1 MNKRSFQQ
9 TIAELSG
16 GYPLTKN
23 SARLAYFLGLCLLV
37 PAVSTLPGK
46 PAIAQAETQRS
57 EDDNA
62 AITLLNTYLNEIVN
76 MKGEFT
82 QTSPRGQ
89 IANGVFYISKPGKM
103 RFEYAPPSP
112 LLVVSDGR
120 WVTVK
125 NTKRERDDQYPLAA
139 TPLKLVLAD
148 EVNLFEQAIIL
159 KVESQDNLV
168 AITMQ
173 EKDQLVAGQLTMVF
187 DREANDL
194 VQWIILDGKGQRTSV
209 QLSNVDKEVE
219 PDPKLFVVKRSRER
233 KTGSDR

>member
-1 MNKRSFQQ
+1 M
-9 TIAELSG
+9 
-16 GYPLTKN
+16 TKK
-23 SARLAYFLGLCLLV
+23 SARLAFFMGLSLLV
-37 PAVSTLPGK
+37 PAVTVLPGN
-46 PAIAQAETQRS
+46 PGVAQAAAQLS

-62 AITLLNTYLNEIVN
+62 AVTLLNTYLNEIVN

-125 NTKRERDDQYPLAA
+125 NTTRNKDDQYPLAA
-139 TPLKLVLAD
+139 TPLKLVLAG
-148 EVNLFEQAIIL
+148 EVNLFEQAVIL

-168 AITMQ
+168 AVTME

-194 VQWIILDGKGQRTSV
+194 VQWIILDGKGQRTTV

-219 PDPKLFVVKRSRER
+219 PDPKLFVVKRSKER

>member
-1 MNKRSFQQ
+1 
-9 TIAELSG
+9 
-16 GYPLTKN
+16 
-23 SARLAYFLGLCLLV
+23 LAYLLSLCLLL
-37 PAVSTLPGK
+37 PAVNLLPGY
-46 PAIAQAETQRS
+46 PAIAQAEAQRS
-57 EDDNA
+57 EDDNV
-62 AITLLNTYLNEIVN
+62 AIGLLNTYLNEIVN

-89 IANGVFYISKPGKM
+89 IASGVFYISKPGKM

-125 NTKRERDDQYPLAA
+125 NTKRKRDDQYPLSA

-148 EVNLFEQAIIL
+148 EVNLFEQAVIL
-159 KVESQDNLV
+159 KVESHENLV

-209 QLSNVDKEVE
+209 QLSNVDKEAQ
-219 PDPKLFVVKRSRER
+219 PDPKLFVVKRSKER

>member
-1 MNKRSFQQ
+1 M
-9 TIAELSG
+9 
-16 GYPLTKN
+16 TKN
-23 SARLAYFLGLCLLV
+23 SARLAYLLSLCLLL
-37 PAVSTLPGK
+37 PAVNLLPGY
-46 PAIAQAETQRS
+46 PAIAQAEAQRS
-57 EDDNA
+57 EDDNV
-62 AITLLNTYLNEIVN
+62 AIGLLNTYLNEIVN

-89 IANGVFYISKPGKM
+89 IASGVFYISKPGKM

-125 NTKRERDDQYPLAA
+125 NTKRKRDDQYPLSA

-148 EVNLFEQAIIL
+148 EVNLFEQAVIL
-159 KVESQDNLV
+159 KVESHENLV

-209 QLSNVDKEVE
+209 QLSNVDKEAQ
-219 PDPKLFVVKRSRER
+219 PDPKLFVVKRSKER

>member
-1 MNKRSFQQ
+1 MKKY
-9 TIAELSG
+9 TV
-16 GYPLTKN
+16 
-23 SARLAYFLGLCLLV
+23 RLARILSLCLLLPAAAV
-37 PAVSTLPGK
+37 LPALPAV
-46 PAIAQAETQRS
+46 AQSETEIERS

-62 AITLLNTYLNEIVN
+62 AISMLNTYLNEIVN
-76 MKGEFT
+76 MQGEFT

-89 IANGVFYISKPGKM
+89 IASGVFYISKPGKM

-125 NTKRERDDQYPLAA
+125 NTKRKRDDQYPLAA
-139 TPLKLVLAD
+139 TPLKLVLA
-148 EVNLFEQAIIL
+148 EQVNLFEQAIIL
-159 KVESQDNLV
+159 KVESHENLV

-173 EKDQLVAGQLTMVF
+173 EKNQLVAGQLTMVF

-209 QLSNVDKEVE
+209 QLSNVDKEAK

-233 KTGSDR
+233 KIGSDK

>member
-1 MNKRSFQQ
+1 MAFF
-9 TIAELSG
+9 LS
-16 GYPLTKN
+16 
-23 SARLAYFLGLCLLV
+23 LCLLL
-37 PAVSTLPGK
+37 PAVNLLPGY

-62 AITLLNTYLNEIVN
+62 AISLLNTYLNEIVN
-76 MKGEFT
+76 MTGEFT

-89 IANGVFYISKPGKM
+89 IASGVFYISKPGKM

-120 WVTVK
+120 WVTVT
-125 NTKRERDDQYPLAA
+125 NTKRQRDDQYPLSA

-159 KVESQDNLV
+159 KVESHENIV

-173 EKDQLVAGQLTMVF
+173 EKNQLVAGELTMVF

-219 PDPKLFVVKRSRER
+219 PDPKLFVIKRTKER

>member
-1 MNKRSFQQ
+1 M
-9 TIAELSG
+9 
-16 GYPLTKN
+16 TKK
-23 SARLAYFLGLCLLV
+23 SARLAFFMGLCLLI
-37 PAVSTLPGK
+37 PAVTVLPGN
-46 PAIAQAETQRS
+46 PSVAQAAAQLS

-62 AITLLNTYLNEIVN
+62 AVTLLNTYLNEIVN

-120 WVTVK
+120 WVTVT
-125 NTKRERDDQYPLAA
+125 NTKRKKDDQYPLAA
-139 TPLKLVLAD
+139 TPLKLVLAG
-148 EVNLFEQAIIL
+148 EVNLFEQAVIL

-168 AITMQ
+168 AVTME

-194 VQWIILDGKGQRTSV
+194 VQWIILDGKGQRTTV

-219 PDPKLFVVKRSRER
+219 PDPKLFVVKRSKER

>member
-1 MNKRSFQQ
+1 
-9 TIAELSG
+9 
-16 GYPLTKN
+16 LTKN

>member
-1 MNKRSFQQ
+1 M
-9 TIAELSG
+9 
-16 GYPLTKN
+16 TKK
-23 SARLAYFLGLCLLV
+23 SARLAFFMGLCLLAPVVTVV
-37 PAVSTLPGK
+37 PGNPGV
-46 PAIAQAETQRS
+46 AQAAAQLS
-57 EDDNA
+57 EEQNEA
-62 AITLLNTYLNEIVN
+62 VTHLNTYLNEIVN

-89 IANGVFYISKPGKM
+89 VANGVFYISKPGKM

-125 NTKRERDDQYPLAA
+125 NTKRKKDDQYPLSA
-139 TPLKLVLAD
+139 TPLKLVLAG

-159 KVESQDNLV
+159 KVESQDNLIAV
-168 AITMQ
+168 TME

-194 VQWIILDGKGQRTSV
+194 VQWIILDGKGQRTTV
-209 QLSNVDKEVE
+209 QLTNVDKEVE
-219 PDPKLFVVKRSRER
+219 PDPKLFIVKRTKER
-233 KTGSDR
+233 KVGSDR

>member
-1 MNKRSFQQ
+1 M
-9 TIAELSG
+9 
-16 GYPLTKN
+16 TKK
-23 SARLAYFLGLCLLV
+23 SARLAWFLSLCLLV
-37 PAVSTLPGK
+37 PAATVLPGH
-46 PAIAQAETQRS
+46 PAIAQDETQRS

-125 NTKRERDDQYPLAA
+125 NIKRKRDDQYPLSA

-173 EKDQLVAGQLTMVF
+173 EKDQLVAGELTMVF
-187 DREANDL
+187 DREANNL

-209 QLSNVDKEVE
+209 QLSNVDKEAE

>member
-1 MNKRSFQQ
+1 M
-9 TIAELSG
+9 
-16 GYPLTKN
+16 TKK
-23 SARLAYFLGLCLLV
+23 SARLAFFMGLSLLV
-37 PAVSTLPGK
+37 PAVTVLPGN
-46 PAIAQAETQRS
+46 PGVAQAAAQLS

-62 AITLLNTYLNEIVN
+62 AVTLLNTYLNEIVN

-89 IANGVFYISKPGKM
+89 VANGVFYISKPGKM

-125 NTKRERDDQYPLAA
+125 NTTRNKDDQYPLAA
-139 TPLKLVLAD
+139 TPLKLVLAG

-168 AITMQ
+168 AITME

-194 VQWIILDGKGQRTSV
+194 VQWIILDGKGQRTTV
-209 QLSNVDKEVE
+209 QLSNVDKEAR
-219 PDPKLFVVKRSRER
+219 PDPKLFVVKRAKER

>member
-1 MNKRSFQQ
+1 M
-9 TIAELSG
+9 
-16 GYPLTKN
+16 TKK
-23 SARLAYFLGLCLLV
+23 SARLAFFMGLCLLV
-37 PAVSTLPGK
+37 PAMSVVPGN
-46 PAIAQAETQRS
+46 PGVAQAAAQLS

-62 AITLLNTYLNEIVN
+62 AVTLLNTYLNEIVN

-125 NTKRERDDQYPLAA
+125 NTKRKKDDQYPLSA
-139 TPLKLVLAD
+139 TPLKLVLAG
-148 EVNLFEQAIIL
+148 EVNLFEQAVIL

-168 AITMQ
+168 AVTME

-194 VQWIILDGKGQRTSV
+194 VQWIILDGKGQRTTV
-209 QLSNVDKEVE
+209 QLSNVDKEVQ
-219 PDPKLFVVKRSRER
+219 PDPKLFVVKRSKER

>member
-1 MNKRSFQQ
+1 MFRQ
-9 TIAELSG
+9 TLAELSG
-16 GYPLTKN
+16 GYPLTKF
-23 SARLAYFLGLCLLV
+23 STRVAYVLSLCLLI
-37 PAVSTLPGK
+37 PALNVLPGI

-125 NTKRERDDQYPLAA
+125 NTSRNSDD
-139 TPLKLVLAD
+139 
-148 EVNLFEQAIIL
+148 
-159 KVESQDNLV
+159 
-168 AITMQ
+168 
-173 EKDQLVAGQLTMVF
+173 
-187 DREANDL
+187 
-194 VQWIILDGKGQRTSV
+194 
-209 QLSNVDKEVE
+209 
-219 PDPKLFVVKRSRER
+219 
-233 KTGSDR
+233 

>member
-1 MNKRSFQQ
+1 M
-9 TIAELSG
+9 
-16 GYPLTKN
+16 TKK
-23 SARLAYFLGLCLLV
+23 SARLAFLMGLSLVV
-37 PAVSTLPGK
+37 PAVTVLPGN
-46 PAIAQAETQRS
+46 PGVAQAAAQLS

-62 AITLLNTYLNEIVN
+62 AVTLLNTYLNEIVN

-89 IANGVFYISKPGKM
+89 VANGVFYISKPGKM

-125 NTKRERDDQYPLAA
+125 NTTRNKDDQYPLAA
-139 TPLKLVLAD
+139 TPLKLVLAG

-159 KVESQDNLV
+159 KVESEDNLV
-168 AITMQ
+168 AVTME

-194 VQWIILDGKGQRTSV
+194 VQWIILDGKGQRTTV

-219 PDPKLFVVKRSRER
+219 PDPKLFVVKRSKER

>member
-1 MNKRSFQQ
+1 M
-9 TIAELSG
+9 
-16 GYPLTKN
+16 TKK
-23 SARLAYFLGLCLLV
+23 SARLAFFLSLCLLL
-37 PAVSTLPGK
+37 PAVNLLPGY

-62 AITLLNTYLNEIVN
+62 AISLLNTYLNEIVN
-76 MKGEFT
+76 MTGEFT

-89 IANGVFYISKPGKM
+89 IASGVFYISKPGKM

-120 WVTVK
+120 WVTVT
-125 NTKRERDDQYPLAA
+125 NTKRQRDDQYPLSA

-159 KVESQDNLV
+159 KVESHENIV

-173 EKDQLVAGQLTMVF
+173 EKNQLVAGELTMVF

-219 PDPKLFVVKRSRER
+219 PDPKLFVIKRTKER

>member
-1 MNKRSFQQ
+1 MLKK
-9 TIAELSG
+9 T
-16 GYPLTKN
+16 T
-23 SARLAYFLGLCLLV
+23 RLAFFMGLGLLV
-37 PAVSTLPGK
+37 PAVSVLPGN
-46 PAIAQAETQRS
+46 PGVAQAAAQLS

-62 AITLLNTYLNEIVN
+62 AVTLLNTYLNEIVN

-82 QTSPRGQ
+82 QTSLRGQ

-125 NTKRERDDQYPLAA
+125 NTTRNKDDQYPLSA
-139 TPLKLVLAD
+139 TPLKLVLAG
-148 EVNLFEQAIIL
+148 EVNLFEQAVIL

-168 AITMQ
+168 AVTME

-194 VQWIILDGKGQRTSV
+194 VQWIILDGKGQRTTV
-209 QLSNVDKEVE
+209 QLSNVDKEAR
-219 PDPKLFVVKRSRER
+219 PDPKLFVVKRSKER

>member
-1 MNKRSFQQ
+1 M
-9 TIAELSG
+9 
-16 GYPLTKN
+16 TKK
-23 SARLAYFLGLCLLV
+23 SARLAFFMGLCLLV
-37 PAVSTLPGK
+37 PAVTVLPGN
-46 PAIAQAETQRS
+46 PSVAQAAAQLS

-62 AITLLNTYLNEIVN
+62 AVTLLNTYLNEIVN

-125 NTKRERDDQYPLAA
+125 NTTRNKDDQYPLAA
-139 TPLKLVLAD
+139 TPLKLVLAG
-148 EVNLFEQAIIL
+148 EVNLFEQAVIL

-168 AITMQ
+168 AVTME

-194 VQWIILDGKGQRTSV
+194 VQWIILDGKGQRTTV
-209 QLSNVDKEVE
+209 QLSNVDKGVE
-219 PDPKLFVVKRSRER
+219 PDPKLFVVKRSKER

>member
-1 MNKRSFQQ
+1 MTKFSTRV
-9 TIAELSG
+9 AYVLS
-16 GYPLTKN
+16 
-23 SARLAYFLGLCLLV
+23 LCLLI
-37 PAVSTLPGK
+37 PALNVLPGI

-62 AITLLNTYLNEIVN
+62 AIMMLNTYLNEIVN

-125 NTKRERDDQYPLAA
+125 NTSRNSDDQYPLAT

-159 KVESQDNLV
+159 KVESNDNLV

-173 EKDQLVAGQLTMVF
+173 EKDQLVAGELTMVF

-209 QLSNVDKEVE
+209 QLSNVDKQAE
-219 PDPKLFVVKRSRER
+219 PDPKLFVVKRVKER
-233 KTGSDR
+233 KSASDR

>member
-1 MNKRSFQQ
+1 M
-9 TIAELSG
+9 
-16 GYPLTKN
+16 TKK
-23 SARLAYFLGLCLLV
+23 SARLAFFMGLCLLV
-37 PAVSTLPGK
+37 PAMSVVPGN
-46 PAIAQAETQRS
+46 PGVAQAAAQLS

-62 AITLLNTYLNEIVN
+62 AVTLLNTYLNEIVN

-125 NTKRERDDQYPLAA
+125 NTKRKKDDQYPLSA
-139 TPLKLVLAD
+139 TPLKLVLAGQ
-148 EVNLFEQAIIL
+148 VNLFEQAIIL

-168 AITMQ
+168 AVTME

-194 VQWIILDGKGQRTSV
+194 VQWIILDGKGQRTTV
-209 QLSNVDKEVE
+209 QLSNVDKEVQ
-219 PDPKLFVVKRSRER
+219 PDPKLFVVKRSKER

>member
-1 MNKRSFQQ
+1 M
-9 TIAELSG
+9 
-16 GYPLTKN
+16 TKK
-23 SARLAYFLGLCLLV
+23 SARLAFFMGLALLV
-37 PAVSTLPGK
+37 PAVTFLPGN
-46 PAIAQAETQRS
+46 PGVAQAAAQLS

-62 AITLLNTYLNEIVN
+62 AVTLLNTYLNEIVN

-89 IANGVFYISKPGKM
+89 VANGVFYISKPGKM

-125 NTKRERDDQYPLAA
+125 NTTRNKDDQYPLSA
-139 TPLKLVLAD
+139 TPHKLVLD
-148 EVNLFEQAIIL
+148 GEVNLFEQAIIL

-168 AITMQ
+168 AVTME

-194 VQWIILDGKGQRTSV
+194 VQWIILDGKGQRTTV
-209 QLSNVDKEVE
+209 QLSNVDKEVQ
-219 PDPKLFVVKRSRER
+219 PDPKLFVVKRAKER

>member
-1 MNKRSFQQ
+1 M
-9 TIAELSG
+9 
-16 GYPLTKN
+16 TKK
-23 SARLAYFLGLCLLV
+23 SARLACFLSLCLLV
-37 PAVSTLPGK
+37 PAVNILPGH

-62 AITLLNTYLNEIVN
+62 AITSLNTYLNEIVN

-125 NTKRERDDQYPLAA
+125 NTKRQRDDQYPLSA

-148 EVNLFEQAIIL
+148 QVNLFEQAIIL
-159 KVESQDNLV
+159 KVESQDHLV

-187 DREANDL
+187 DREANNL

-209 QLSNVDKEVE
+209 QLSNVDKEVQ